1 MSSWVQLRR
10 QLMAQNLQIRAEKH
24 FSTDTQY
31 ILLLPPQTTMS
42 VYVFIFLTH
51 GFYIQCILGENRVFF
66 PYSALEEVLIVLRA
80 ATEGKIHKNFSK
92 TTEIWLLWFYSF
104 YAKTDIYSKN
114 ICL

>member
-1 MSSWVQLRR
+1 MDFTFNVFW
-10 QLMAQNLQIRAEKH
+10 EK
-24 FSTDTQY
+24 T
-31 ILLLPPQTTMS
+31 
-42 VYVFIFLTH
+42 
-51 GFYIQCILGENRVFF
+51 GCFF